1 MRGDYERALTHLE
14 LSLRTDNDNLKARNL
29 KAAVLRKRDRSD
41 QAREVAAQ
49 TRRLDPLDLFAR
61 NESRLTKSAAGDE
74 DFFSGLR
81 ADSQLYLDVAL
92 DYAQAGFWHDAD
104 ELLAVY
110 LSRFGAA
117 GAGPML
123 WYARAHFARC
133 LSRPQEETD
142 RLRDCARA
150 ASPDYCFPSRL
161 EELLLLKAALERD
174 PADAR
179 AHYYLGNLFYDKQ
192 RREDAIYEWK
202 HAARL
207 EPSLPIPWRNLG
219 IAYFNVRGERGRA
232 VQSYQRAR
240 LADPSDARLLY
251 EYDQLKKRNGVF
263 LKSGS
268 PNLKRI
274 ADWWNSATTS
284 PSNLSLST
292 TGSANMSERC
302 RFCRIADFTP
312 GRAARVLF
320 PTNILWRT
328 FGSGCWRSTTTTR
341 HGLSIT
347 SEQGASIRRTW
358 AKANTS

>member
-1 MRGDYERALTHLE
+1 M
-14 LSLRTDNDNLKARNL
+14 
-29 KAAVLRKRDRSD
+29 
-41 QAREVAAQ
+41 
-49 TRRLDPLDLFAR
+49 
-61 NESRLTKSAAGDE
+61 
-74 DFFSGLR
+74 
-81 ADSQLYLDVAL
+81 AL

-219 IAYFNVRGERGRA
+219 IAYFNVRGDRGRA

-251 EYDQLKKRNGVF
+251 EYDQLKKRNGVLPQERLAELEAHRGLVEQRDDLTVELVTLYNRLGEHERALSILQNRRF
-263 LKSGS
+263 HPWEGGEGS
-268 PNLKRI
+268 VSDQYSMAHFRLGLLALDN
-274 ADWWNSATTS
+274 D
-284 PSNLSLST
+284 
-292 TGSANMSERC
+292 
-302 RFCRIADFTP
+302 D
-312 GRAARVLF
+312 AARAQHH
-320 PTNILWRT
+320 
-328 FGSGCWRSTTTTR
+328 FGAGRKYPANLGEGKHLLTTELHFDFYEGMALTKLQR
-341 HGLSIT
+341 LP
-347 SEQGASIRRTW
+347 E
-358 AKANTS
+358 AKAAWTRVAQADQRRNAAAYFKGCSLRELGNEEEAVAIFEELFCAAERLLVNRRR